1 MKRLLILLSLL
12 IMAGCGGGAWLKS
25 EASFA
30 SKTQDFAV
38 DLPQGWMRSNNE
50 NYLLMT
56 RDGTGLQLIYV
67 GEFDITQEGP
77 HFKHTKKRVTR
88 GMLPQEI
95 AEVLIDHHQS
105 DPDHPF
111 DQVEDNS
118 PATVAGKTGYR
129 LQLVYRTK
137 SGLRYRYLSYG
148 FLSGDRLYQLN
159 YSAPIRYY
167 FDKDRETFET
177 VVKSFRLTK

>member
-1 MKRLLILLSLL
+1 
-12 IMAGCGGGAWLKS
+12 
-25 EASFA
+25 
-30 SKTQDFAV
+30 
-38 DLPQGWMRSNNE
+38 
-50 NYLLMT
+50 
-56 RDGTGLQLIYV
+56 
-67 GEFDITQEGP
+67 
-77 HFKHTKKRVTR
+77 VTR

-137 SGLRYRYLSYG
+137 AGLRYRYLSYG